1 MKYVVTIGGEAIE
14 VEVDGNRV
22 TVAGRTRVASLG
34 SLPGTPIRHL
44 VLDGRLTTLAAKSGG
59 GGRWAL
65 TARGE
70 LWDVEVIDER
80 TRYIRSLAGAGGA
93 GPQQQRYLVAPMPGL
108 VVRVPVT
115 MDDQVAAG
123 ASLVVLE
130 AMKMENELR
139 APAAATVRAV
149 LVQPGQTV
157 EKGQKLVELA

>member
-1 MKYVVTIGGEAIE
+1 MKYVVTIGGQAIE
-14 VEVDGNRV
+14 VEVDGDRV
-22 TVAGRTRVASLG
+22 TVAGRTRVAALG

-44 VLDGRLTTLAAKSGG
+44 VLDGRLMTLAAKPGG
-59 GGRWAL
+59 GGRWEV

-70 LWDVEVIDER
+70 YWDVEVIDER
-80 TRYIRSLAGAGGA
+80 TRYIRGLAGAGG
-93 GPQQQRYLVAPMPGL
+93 GRQQQRYLLAPMPGL
-108 VVRVPVT
+108 VVRVPVAV
-115 MDDQVAAG
+115 DDQVAAG

-157 EKGQKLVELA
+157 EKGEKLVEFA